1 MSNKKQST
9 DLVTYRGK
17 VNAQVRK
24 GKKVISTSTFHN
36 EGTKYLFEFLAKCL
50 KGDYQQVESLRPKFI
65 KLYSVGAEGDSIPE
79 INSGSFNTT
88 SIVSLTTP
96 IYSANPNTEYVG
108 ADDDLTASYATTF
121 KFVIPFSQLMLI
133 KKIDGEEQKVPVNLI
148 ALYSQY
154 QKNTL
159 GSPSMYIL
167 VTEKVNNVE
176 VLGNL
181 IPSNFYSSDL
191 SEQNQYNL
199 FIEWITTFKN
209 EGDQ

>member
-1 MSNKKQST
+1 MINKKKST

-17 VNAQVRK
+17 VNVQVRK

-65 KLYSVGAEGDSIPE
+65 KLYSAGAEGDPIPE
-79 INSGSFNTT
+79 ITSDSFN
-88 SIVSLTTP
+88 IDNIISLTTP
-96 IYSANPNTEYVG
+96 IYSSNPNTEYVG
-108 ADDDLTASYATTF
+108 EDSDLTASYATTF
-121 KFVIPFSQLMLI
+121 KFVIPFSQLNLMRE
-133 KKIDGEEQKVPVNLI
+133 GVRVPVNLI
-148 ALYSQY
+148 ALYSQQ
-154 QKNTL
+154 QKDTL

-167 VTEKVNNVE
+167 VTEKVNNIE

-181 IPSNFYSSDL
+181 ITSNFYSSDL